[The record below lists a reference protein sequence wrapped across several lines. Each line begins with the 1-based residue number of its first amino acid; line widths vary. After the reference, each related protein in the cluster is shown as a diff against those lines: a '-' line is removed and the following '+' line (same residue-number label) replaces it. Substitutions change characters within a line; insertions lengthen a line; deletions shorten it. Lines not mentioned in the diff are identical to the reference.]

1 MQDGKYVIL
10 CIDDDPDTLMALR
23 VVLESSGFVVVSAST
38 AAEVIQCYEASKPD
52 ALIVDLMMEEID
64 TGGTLARELQRR
76 GNLAPLYFLS
86 STGDY
91 LQGSMDVGELGASGV
106 FQKPIDPHVLI
117 SLLQRKLG
125 VPRGK

>member
-1 MQDGKYVIL
+1 MQDGKHVIL

-23 VVLESSGFVVVSAST
+23 VVLESAGFVVVSAST
-38 AAEVIQCYEASKPD
+38 AAEVIQCYESSRPD
-52 ALIVDLMMEEID
+52 AMIVDLMMEQID
-64 TGGTLARELQRR
+64 TGVKLARELQRL
-76 GNLAPLYFLS
+76 GNVAPLYFLS

-106 FQKPIDPHVLI
+106 LQKPIDPHVLI

>member
-1 MQDGKYVIL
+1 MQAGKHVIL

-23 VVLESSGFVVVSAST
+23 VVLESAGYVVVTAST
-38 AAEVIQCYEASKPD
+38 AAEVLKAYDDARPD
-52 ALIVDLMMEEID
+52 ALIVDLMMEQID
-64 TGGTLARELQRR
+64 TGMRVARELQAL
-76 GNLAPLYFLS
+76 GNTAPVYFLS

-91 LQGSMDVGELGASGV
+91 LQGAMDVGELGASGV

-125 VPRGK
+125 TPRGK